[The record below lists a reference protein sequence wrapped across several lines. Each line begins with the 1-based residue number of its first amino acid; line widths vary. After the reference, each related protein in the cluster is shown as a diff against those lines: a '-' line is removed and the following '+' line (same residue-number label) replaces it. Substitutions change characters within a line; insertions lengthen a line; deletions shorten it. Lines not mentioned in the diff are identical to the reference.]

1 MGVFARKSQ
10 SLDTRLQNY
19 PDLQDLVARLLDIL
33 HHSLRQCMIETIP
46 QDDGEITP
54 ITLDESQTN
63 VNETRSLSTAL
74 KVIEDSLTRLNR
86 LGVTIRQSCYGRID
100 MRVQQFAATLDLGP
114 FQHLCIT
121 AVQILYPNA
130 HQSLKDFLSKWMT
143 KRYAEMLFVKYR
155 QNKLKARRDPRTVL
169 APIPEDSS
177 SELQSSTHISHIM
190 NIVQDPVMINTP
202 GVSTLPARSDLSSV
216 NIQQIRSRP
225 HAPDE
230 ASTKRYKTS
239 SIQISRGN
247 YPRPPI
253 TDGESSL
260 RTCPWCFKLLDK
272 TLSESD
278 WRRHIDEDFKPY
290 VCLAEECSQAHPSYP
305 TFDEWFKHMG
315 LHSNR
320 WNERVYLTPSWVCTI
335 CEDNWETYNSPQAL
349 SSHIKECHTHKFSSE
364 DIQLI
369 SRQSKT
375 DKPRSSNECL
385 LCHFVVDHPQKT
397 ASLLFPKREK
407 DEEKQE
413 AAKAPRRSLGMT
425 NPNSH
430 KTIST
435 MSDSSSDSDDDRVLP
450 RQDQLHER
458 PRPVAR
464 HIATHLQTLML
475 LAIRFSEVNNVEEEP
490 GDDAESNSVDIDEGN
505 SSSEHN
511 DLGRL
516 SDVNSEGKLTGSDT
530 EDIVGMQSAAELLSD
545 ELKSDALIPDTNL
558 DFSDIPRQHDSLAH
572 EKDIFLEGV
581 LQSGAF
587 RPPRDEHKD
596 PTLKIVSVLPD
607 TQDSI
612 FGAEAKVEGNVLKCF
627 KAFAEEQRK
636 LDRERVKKER
646 EMKTLELRKFAEN
659 FKLPTRISPAPNH
672 LRRASVETEQA
683 ADSETGGRATVVPE
697 KEKEKQKAA
706 KIARFN
712 ELKEFATNFKL
723 ATPVPLDLVDLLSKD
738 PDKQREIFNT
748 SYLEEDE
755 NGELY
760 LRLSDPYSPARER
773 QPIDG
778 YTVLWIAASLFEFNV
793 STTKYEAGYPYLT
806 YQAGEIFD
814 VIADKGELWLAKNQD
829 DPNNSVGWIW
839 DQHFAKLADDFSA
852 VAI

>member
-1 MGVFARKSQ
+1 
-10 SLDTRLQNY
+10 
-19 PDLQDLVARLLDIL
+19 
-33 HHSLRQCMIETIP
+33 
-46 QDDGEITP
+46 
-54 ITLDESQTN
+54 
-63 VNETRSLSTAL
+63 
-74 KVIEDSLTRLNR
+74 
-86 LGVTIRQSCYGRID
+86 
-100 MRVQQFAATLDLGP
+100 
-114 FQHLCIT
+114 
-121 AVQILYPNA
+121 
-130 HQSLKDFLSKWMT
+130 
-143 KRYAEMLFVKYR
+143 
-155 QNKLKARRDPRTVL
+155 
-169 APIPEDSS
+169 
-177 SELQSSTHISHIM
+177 
-190 NIVQDPVMINTP
+190 MINTP
-202 GVSTLPARSDLSSV
+202 GVSTLAARSDLSSV

-230 ASTKRYKTS
+230 ASTKRYKNF
-239 SIQISRGN
+239 IRYKISRGN
-247 YPRPPI
+247 YPQPPI
-253 TDGESSL
+253 ADGESSL

-290 VCLAEECSQAHPSYP
+290 ACLAEECSQAHPSYP
-305 TFDEWFKHMG
+305 TLDEWFKHMG

-335 CEDNWETYNSPQAL
+335 CEDNWETYDSPQAL
-349 SSHIKECHTHKFSSE
+349 SSHIKECHTHRFSSE

-413 AAKAPRRSLGMT
+413 AAKVPRRSLGMT

-430 KTIST
+430 KAIST
-435 MSDSSSDSDDDRVLP
+435 LSDSSSNSDDDTVLP
-450 RQDQLHER
+450 RQDQLRER

-475 LAIRFSEVNNVEEEP
+475 LAIRFSEVNNFKEEP

-572 EKDIFLEGV
+572 KKDIFLEGV

-596 PTLKIVSVLPD
+596 PTFKTVSVLPD
-607 TQDSI
+607 TQDYI
-612 FGAEAKVEGNVLKCF
+612 FGGEANVEGNGLKGL

-636 LDRERVKKER
+636 SNSERLKRERR
-646 EMKTLELRKFAEN
+646 EMKILELKKFSDN
-659 FKLPTRISPAPNH
+659 FKLPTRIPPASNY

-683 ADSETGGRATVVPE
+683 ADSETGGRATIIPE
-697 KEKEKQKAA
+697 TEKEKQKAA

-723 ATPVPLDLVDLLSKD
+723 ATPVPLDLVGLLSKD
-738 PDKQREIFNT
+738 PEKQRQIFNT
-748 SYLEEDE
+748 SYLKEDE

-760 LRLSDPYSPARER
+760 LHLSDISSAARER
-773 QPIDG
+773 QPING
-778 YTVLWIAASLFEFNV
+778 YRVLWIAASLFEFNLN
-793 STTKYEAGYPYLT
+793 TTKSEAGYPYLT

-839 DQHFAKLADDFSA
+839 DKHFAKLADDLSG